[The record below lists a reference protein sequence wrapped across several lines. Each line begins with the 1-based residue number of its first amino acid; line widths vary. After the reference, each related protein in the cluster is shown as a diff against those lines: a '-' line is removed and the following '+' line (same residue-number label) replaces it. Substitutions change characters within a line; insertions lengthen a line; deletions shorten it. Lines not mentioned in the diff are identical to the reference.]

1 MENRPLT
8 RKMGSLVVSRVPTV
22 PHMPAM
28 VNLNSSKGK
37 VRFFFIVYRTMI
49 EEEDEEEKRKTQGPG
64 TVT

>member
-1 MENRPLT
+1 MSTLLKDQGYMFYGQNFEPESKAETTKEPLT

-37 VRFFFIVYRTMI
+37 
-49 EEEDEEEKRKTQGPG
+49 
-64 TVT
+64 